1 MDTEVF
7 EVYRRIKFLQ
17 KHLRQKN
24 REDLEHYTA
33 SLILFLEKQNMIPD
47 YFEYLNELSM
57 ELHLSDPGERPDPE
71 SA

>member
-7 EVYRRIKFLQ
+7 EVYKRIKFLQ

-33 SLILFLEKQNMIPD
+33 SLILFLEKHNMIPD

-57 ELHLSDPGERPDPE
+57 ELHMTDQSGESDST